1 MAADPAS
8 TSRTPGPA
16 AARRRI
22 IESAAIEFRLNGLEG
37 TTMADI
43 ANRAGIRRSNLY
55 RYVDNKQELLAQVLI
70 QQVRAV
76 HAERRP
82 APPFHGPIGAL
93 IIAALEQEHE
103 LARDDELL
111 QIARSAEIEPHTA
124 HLLRTDDELFRATS
138 DFWVPVLAHGRS
150 RGEIRDDITDDD
162 IIRWFFLVQYMLI
175 INEPIFR
182 DRDEIKHYLRRMVGA
197 AILRDPTSV

>member
-1 MAADPAS
+1 VTADPEPEHSAA
-8 TSRTPGPA
+8 GPA

-43 ANRAGIRRSNLY
+43 AKRAGIRRSNLY
-55 RYVDNKQELLAQVLI
+55 RYVDSKQELLAQVLI
-70 QQVRAV
+70 QQVQAV
-76 HAERRP
+76 HAERRQ
-82 APPFHGPIGAL
+82 APPFHGPVGPL
-93 IIAALEQEHE
+93 IVAALEQEHD

-111 QIARSAEIEPHTA
+111 QVARSAEIEPHTA
-124 HLLRTDDELFRATS
+124 HLLRTDDELFRTTAN
-138 DFWVPVLAHGRS
+138 FWAPILAYGRS
-150 RGEIRDDITDDD
+150 RAEVRDDVTDHD

-175 INEPIFR
+175 INESIFH